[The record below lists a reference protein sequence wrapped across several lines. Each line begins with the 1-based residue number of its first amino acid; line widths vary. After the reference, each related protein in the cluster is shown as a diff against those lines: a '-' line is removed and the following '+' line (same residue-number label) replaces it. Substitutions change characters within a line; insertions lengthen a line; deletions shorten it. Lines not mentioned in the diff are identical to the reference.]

1 LRNDFALQNP
11 VYGNTFPSFQE
22 TDMALN
28 IRNPRA
34 KNLAKEL
41 AASRHITM
49 TQAVIEALSNEL
61 ERERQKVPLAERIE
75 ALRQTHFNGV
85 MKGRDM
91 TKDEID
97 AMWGH

>member
-1 LRNDFALQNP
+1 
-11 VYGNTFPSFQE
+11 
-22 TDMALN
+22 MALN

-85 MKGRDM
+85 MQGRDM
-91 TKDEID
+91 TKEEID